1 MPSTREIRRRIRSV
15 KNLSQITRAM
25 EMVAASKM
33 RRAQRNVLATRPYSD
48 RMIDLMGELTG
59 RLVGPRTGTL
69 LEIRQPVRAVGV
81 VVITPDRGLAGSLVS
96 NVLRRTGRFILEQQ
110 EQGRGIEVFTIGKKG
125 RDFLVRNGQ
134 RLTAEVTRLGDY
146 PRLADTLGIA
156 TNVINGYME
165 GRYDEAYL
173 VYSQFVNTL
182 TQRPVVK
189 RIIPVETVEEPA
201 EKMND
206 YNYEPD
212 QQDVLQEL
220 LPRFVEVQIYQ
231 AVLEAIAS
239 EHSARMVA
247 MRNATDNAKELG
259 RELNLTYN
267 KTRQAN
273 ITKEVAEISSGA
285 AALQEMR

>member
-25 EMVAASKM
+25 EMVSASKM

-48 RMIDLMGELTG
+48 RMLDLMGELTG

-69 LEIRQPVRAVGV
+69 LEVRQPIRGVGI

-96 NVLRRTGRFILEQQ
+96 NVLRRTGRFILEQR
-110 EQGRGIEVFTIGKKG
+110 EQDRKVEVLTIGKKG

-134 RLTAEVTRLGDY
+134 QLSAEVSRLGDY

-156 TNVINGYME
+156 TNLINGFLE
-165 GRYDEAYL
+165 GRYDEAY
-173 VYSQFVNTL
+173 VIYSQFVNTL

-189 RIIPVETVEEPA
+189 RLMPVEPVNEPA
-201 EKMND
+201 EQMND

-212 QQDVLQEL
+212 QQDVLREL
-220 LPRFVEVQIYQ
+220 LPRFVEVQLYQ

-247 MRNATDNAKELG
+247 MRNATDNAKELS

-285 AALQEMR
+285 MALEETR